1 MSSRTNR
8 TKLAACAIGLL
19 TAGTLALSASPASAI
34 GSYSGLAYVA
44 GSGTYTDDWGNEGIL
59 STSINTSSN
68 ATCLWQKI
76 LWADGAIESDGT
88 TFDSADIDGVFGSN
102 TKAATAD
109 WQSAFGGSGDGIGVA
124 GDDTFRAAGKGLQD
138 QDGDRAVDH
147 FDGSRY
153 TINITRDS
161 NGRYNFYD
169 GDGNARLAG
178 YDYRTC
184 S

>member
-1 MSSRTNR
+1 MARPT
-8 TKLAACAIGLL
+8 ACHTYCVGNDGVLPGGIPPRPARPRHPHPQTGDTHEL
-19 TAGTLALSASPASAI
+19 T
-34 GSYSGLAYVA
+34 
-44 GSGTYTDDWGNEGIL
+44 
-59 STSINTSSN
+59 
-68 ATCLWQKI
+68 I

-88 TFDSADIDGVFGSN
+88 AFDSADIDGVFGSN

-109 WQSAFGGSGDGIGVA
+109 WQSAFGGSGDGTGVA
-124 GDDTFRAAGKGLQD
+124 GDDTFRAAGKGLED
-138 QDGDRAVDH
+138 QDGNGAVDH

-153 TINITRDS
+153 TVNITRDS
-161 NGRYNFYD
+161 SGRYNFYD